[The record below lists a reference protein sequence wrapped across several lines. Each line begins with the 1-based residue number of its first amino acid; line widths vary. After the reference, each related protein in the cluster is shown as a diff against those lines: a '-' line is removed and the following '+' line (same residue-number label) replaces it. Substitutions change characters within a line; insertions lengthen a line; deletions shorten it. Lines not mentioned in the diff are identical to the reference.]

1 MKNETKRMLNMLIDE
16 VRDILEKLDLN
27 LIDLKL
33 KCKFSDK
40 PYKFRKEK
48 ELRLSAK
55 EKINKNR
62 RIKQRS

>member
-40 PYKFRKEK
+40 P
-48 ELRLSAK
+48 
-55 EKINKNR
+55 
-62 RIKQRS
+62 